1 MLVFIIIIA
10 VLIFLIPK
18 IIQMEKRAEASRAM
32 DEMWEDTRRR
42 AEQEQKKEKEEKQRQ
57 KSEHQKLEE
66 KYAASPLT
74 REIIRTISDDTGR
87 KPEEITIYNDH
98 VSGRTNGVMRTYDF
112 KANRVPIFESAIKFS
127 SDEVIDENFL
137 VRPQIAIATAIN
149 RILGGEYSITDMAKR
164 SAERKSF
171 SDGDFY
177 IQYGYIS
184 DHVIMRLKPTNN
196 F

>member
-1 MLVFIIIIA
+1 MLAFIIIIA
-10 VLIFLIPK
+10 VLVFLIPK
-18 IIQMEKRAEASRAM
+18 IIRMEKRAEASRAM

-74 REIIRTISDDTGR
+74 REIIRTISDGTGR

-98 VSGRTNGVMRTYDF
+98 VSGRTNGAIRTFDF
-112 KANRVPIFESAIKFS
+112 ASNRVENLKNAV
-127 SDEVIDENFL
+127 EVITGDRIDEEKL
-137 VRPQIAIATAIN
+137 LRPQLALASAIN

-164 SAERKSF
+164 SAKKIDY
-171 SDGDFY
+171 SDGDY
-177 IQYGYIS
+177 SIQYGYFA
-184 DHVIMRLKPTNN
+184 DRVIMRLKPMNN

>member
-1 MLVFIIIIA
+1 MLAFIIIIA
-10 VLIFLIPK
+10 VLVFLIPK
-18 IIQMEKRAEASRAM
+18 IIRMEKRAEASRAM

-74 REIIRTISDDTGR
+74 REIIRTISDGTGR
-87 KPEEITIYNDH
+87 KPE
-98 VSGRTNGVMRTYDF
+98 
-112 KANRVPIFESAIKFS
+112 AIKFS
-127 SDEVIDENFL
+127 SDEVIDESFL

-149 RILGGEYSITDMAKR
+149 RMLGGEYSITDMAKR
-164 SAERKSF
+164 SAERKNF

-184 DHVIMRLKPTNN
+184 EHVIMRLKPTNN

>member
-1 MLVFIIIIA
+1 MAYNHGKTERKWKL
-10 VLIFLIPK
+10 
-18 IIQMEKRAEASRAM
+18 
-32 DEMWEDTRRR
+32 W
-42 AEQEQKKEKEEKQRQ
+42 KEKEEKQRQ

-74 REIIRTISDDTGR
+74 REIIRTISDGTGR

-127 SDEVIDENFL
+127 SDEVIDESFL

-164 SAERKSF
+164 SAERKNF

-184 DHVIMRLKPTNN
+184 EHVIMRLKATNN

>member
-1 MLVFIIIIA
+1 
-10 VLIFLIPK
+10 
-18 IIQMEKRAEASRAM
+18 M

-74 REIIRTISDDTGR
+74 REIIRTISDGTGR

-127 SDEVIDENFL
+127 SDEVIDESFL

-164 SAERKSF
+164 SAERKDF

-184 DHVIMRLKPTNN
+184 EHVIMRLKATNN

>member
-1 MLVFIIIIA
+1 MLAFIIIIA
-10 VLIFLIPK
+10 VLVFLIPK
-18 IIQMEKRAEASRAM
+18 IIRMEKRAEASRAM

-74 REIIRTISDDTGR
+74 REIIRTISDGTGR

-127 SDEVIDENFL
+127 SDEVIDESFL

-164 SAERKSF
+164 SAERKNF

-177 IQYGYIS
+177 IQYGDIS
-184 DHVIMRLKPTNN
+184 EHVIMRLKPTNN